1 MRLRHQ
7 YITLDFSVLCRI
19 GILLVLAVLMSGCA
33 SKQQPMKE
41 KNKPISQKAGIRV
54 DKLTV
59 ADALEVRTD
68 FNAAMGFIKSGKYD
82 NGIELLNKVAERVK
96 NNSALY
102 TNLALAYTM
111 IGNLKLAEANFKLA
125 LNINPGN
132 PVASNEYAMLYRK
145 TGRFSEARQLYERT
159 LEKYPGFYV
168 AHKNLGILC
177 DLYMRDYACALKHY
191 GIYSGAMPGDKAVKI
206 WIADIQKRLAR

>member
-191 GIYSGAMPGDKAVKI
+191 DTYSDAMPGDKTVKI
-206 WIADIQKRLAR
+206 WIADVKKRLAR